1 MIRWIV
7 FKKPCTFWDKC
18 SINNHKGENRVR
30 FSRLQ
35 SLMCPFLVCRDLL
48 CIVFVVIVG
57 YQKLFRY
64 RNGTIIQTKVFTH
77 HLEVMNLLHKS
88 LILPA
93 ILSPQILNLKKDE
106 SGPESM
112 NSTKT
117 CLSIVNV
124 KRLIA
129 CSTFLQVSKNARKR
143 FLWNPPQLN
152 IFNFYRKAHF
162 FHETNLHFFDSYTFP
177 P

>member
-1 MIRWIV
+1 MEQS
-7 FKKPCTFWDKC
+7 FKQ
-18 SINNHKGENRVR
+18 R
-30 FSRLQ
+30 F
-35 SLMCPFLVCRDLL
+35 
-48 CIVFVVIVG
+48 
-57 YQKLFRY
+57 
-64 RNGTIIQTKVFTH
+64 FTH

-124 KRLIA
+124 ERLIA
-129 CSTFLQVSKNARKR
+129 CSIFLQVSKNAR
-143 FLWNPPQLN
+143 
-152 IFNFYRKAHF
+152 
-162 FHETNLHFFDSYTFP
+162 
-177 P
+177 